1 MLILDVLN
9 SEFDVNLQ
17 IIMIYK
23 NNPVVVNDVR
33 PYFFCIKPKLL
44 HVKFK
49 YIL

>member
-23 NNPVVVNDVR
+23 NNPVVVNDMWDHI
-33 PYFFCIKPKLL
+33 FSA
-44 HVKFK
+44 
-49 YIL
+49 